1 MQVLTSQASRD
12 HEPVHGDA
20 ANSSRRAEMVHTWD
34 TLYVHI
40 LLAIVVLYLFLSA
53 SPNHGVI
60 SSPVLTDGTSPLC
73 AGITTP

>member
-1 MQVLTSQASRD
+1 MQVLTSQALRD

-34 TLYVHI
+34 TLYVHV
-40 LLAIVVLYLFLSA
+40 LLGIVVLVFVPFSSL
-53 SPNHGVI
+53 NHGII